1 MDTQKHIFCKVPADL
16 YEQNLTKNQ
25 IKFYILLCQRVDSHA
40 VNKWKGY
47 TLQHKDATLAEEIGS
62 TPRQISKIRHH
73 LQKLSWLEYEID
85 HAKKY
90 KDNNSSSSYRYKLP
104 SFDPFCQIPKDLFKQ
119 HLTGKQLQFYLF
131 IAARYD
137 NIKKNEWSIPQQDQ
151 QIAES
156 INSTVGEVVKI
167 RQKLTH
173 MGLIE
178 TDRIALDKDS
188 ASYRYRINWNLT
200 DPIKQTITPKTISP
214 PSIPTPNIP
223 SPSIAPEQP
232 VEDPPQ
238 QPSIITP
245 TKAIEPATA
254 EPEPSQTEEERLKR
268 LLEEARKNMLD
279 TLPPEEI
286 AEMKKRGR
294 DLTKPYLK

>member
-1 MDTQKHIFCKVPADL
+1 MDTKRHIFCKVPADL

-25 IKFYILLCQRVDSHA
+25 IKFYLLLCQRVDSQA
-40 VNKWKGY
+40 IGKWKGY

-214 PSIPTPNIP
+214 PPIPTPNIP
-223 SPSIAPEQP
+223 SPSTAPEQP

-245 TKAIEPATA
+245 TKAIEPSIV
-254 EPEPSQTEEERLKR
+254 EPEPSQTEEERLKQ

-286 AEMKKRGR
+286 EEMKKRGR
-294 DLTKPYLK
+294 DLTKPIS

>member
-1 MDTQKHIFCKVPADL
+1 MDTKRHIFCKVPADL

-25 IKFYILLCQRVDSHA
+25 IKFYLLLCQRVDSQA
-40 VNKWKGY
+40 IGKWKGY

-137 NIKKNEWSIPQQDQ
+137 NIKKNGWSIPQQDQ
-151 QIAES
+151 QIVES

-167 RQKLTH
+167 RQKLIR

-178 TDRIALDKDS
+178 TDRIALDKDNV
-188 ASYRYRINWNLT
+188 SYRYRINWNLT

-214 PSIPTPNIP
+214 PPIPTPNIP
-223 SPSIAPEQP
+223 SPSTAHEQP
-232 VEDPPQ
+232 VEAPPQ

-245 TKAIEPATA
+245 TKAIEPTIA
-254 EPEPSQTEEERLKR
+254 EPEPSQTEEERIKR
-268 LLEEARKNMLD
+268 LLEEVRKNMLD

-286 AEMKKRGR
+286 AEMKKHGR
-294 DLTKPYLK
+294 DLTKPIS